1 MSVPSMPAQVV
12 RNGGMVWAWCAYV
25 SCMGTARVMMQHTR
39 AMYVRVGVCAWLKW
53 NVYGCV
59 DGVNVFSRFDRLI
72 MWWYVVVE
80 FSDGIGF
87 DK

>member
-1 MSVPSMPAQVV
+1 
-12 RNGGMVWAWCAYV
+12 MVWAWCAYV
-25 SCMGTARVMMQHTR
+25 SYMGTARVMMQHTR